1 MLKPV
6 DAGGKRLFPFHL
18 NLCMEIR
25 KEWKAHLSWGFMA
38 GEVSLIERPGGAAIL
53 VRSHGKWSLAVA
65 RSCSRS
71 RPTRA
76 RGKAPSLTHRPDPPA
91 SPTIS
96 FSSVPRSRWV
106 PNRGK
111 QTADP
116 LSSKEG
122 QMRTEL
128 SHREQLTVHADCPL
142 KDTACVLFAQTKD
155 ATIVCVIGCQ
165 ITRTRIHTLL
175 ERLASARHDK

>member
-1 MLKPV
+1 MT
-6 DAGGKRLFPFHL
+6 
-18 NLCMEIR
+18 
-25 KEWKAHLSWGFMA
+25 S
-38 GEVSLIERPGGAAIL
+38 ERSRHHNPAA
-53 VRSHGKWSLAVA
+53 RP
-65 RSCSRS
+65 RS

-111 QTADP
+111 QTADS
-116 LSSKEG
+116 LFLEKRDRRERSFLIENSSQCTQIAPSK
-122 QMRTEL
+122 TP
-128 SHREQLTVHADCPL
+128 C
-142 KDTACVLFAQTKD
+142 ACSSPKQKT